1 MRFDTIPQDLKIK
14 KNWVCAVNSS
24 KLPLQAYI
32 RKAASVSDPSTWS
45 SYDAAKRAVQND
57 SYDYL
62 GYVFDGDG
70 IIGIDIDK
78 GYDADGFL
86 SELSIDCM
94 RACRSYTEQSR
105 SGRGI
110 HIYVRGKLPISGL
123 NNRNGLEIYSN
134 RRYFIVTGERLIYG
148 DIVENQDAID
158 YIIDKYFPTERESG
172 TEHKERIYSPVYH
185 PPVGGKISLG
195 VEYPI
200 IQPGMRN
207 ISLTSLAGQLHTQ
220 GYEPKQ
226 IFVELLKANSQ
237 ACIPPLPREE
247 VRSIVRSVT
256 RYKR

>member
-14 KNWVCAVNSS
+14 KNWGCAVNDS

-57 SYDYL
+57 SYNYL

-123 NNRNGLEIYSN
+123 NNRSGLEIYSN

-148 DIVENQDAID
+148 DIIENQEAID

-172 TEHKERIYSPVYH
+172 TDHKERIYSPVYH

>member
-14 KNWVCAVNSS
+14 KNWVCAVNGS

-32 RKAASVSDPSTWS
+32 RKAASVSNPSTWS
-45 SYDAAKRAVQND
+45 SYDAAKRSVQND

-158 YIIDKYFPTERESG
+158 YILDKYFPTERESG
-172 TEHKERIYSPVYH
+172 TDHKERIYSPVYH
-185 PPVGGKISLG
+185 PPVGGRISLG

-220 GYEPKQ
+220 GYEPRQ